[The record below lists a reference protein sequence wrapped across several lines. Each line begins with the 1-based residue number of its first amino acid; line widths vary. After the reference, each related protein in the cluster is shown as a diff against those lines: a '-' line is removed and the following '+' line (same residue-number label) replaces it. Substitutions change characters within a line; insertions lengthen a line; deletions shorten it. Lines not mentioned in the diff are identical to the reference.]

1 MKHIV
6 EREYKDLELKR
17 LITKGAVLEEEYK
30 KDKVELTEE
39 RINYLT
45 NERKLCIAKEDK
57 EEVKDNKE
65 KAQTEGQ
72 EVKDNKEE
80 VKTERQEEVEDSKE
94 EAKKNKD
101 DTDSK
106 TKNTKKED
114 KNN

>member
-45 NERKLCIAKEDK
+45 NERNLCIAKEDK
-57 EEVKDNKE
+57 EEVK
-65 KAQTEGQ
+65 
-72 EVKDNKEE
+72 
-80 VKTERQEEVEDSKE
+80 TERHEEVEDSKE
-94 EAKKNKD
+94 EAKKTIKN